1 MSLPLRGEY
10 FVFELDP
17 VASIATFEDP
27 IATKA
32 CEEMHNK
39 QYLACV
45 IQWQGGIPVV
55 DYPCALDIML
65 VSTRGMVPG
74 PEDSMLPEMSCP
86 ILSNSSPHPL
96 EREPVDCT
104 PPLPWPDC
112 FHPTLART
120 TVRIQYETQ
129 DTRDHGKYQLVPHVE
144 AVHLIELNEH
154 DAEWRQEIDAAYQE
168 LHEAEHDTRS
178 SRSSYNVNGTSSASS
193 IASVSS
199 LQIPMS
205 YDEWL
210 DETPIVKFSFDLE
223 KISAQDIS
231 NPWEYQEE
239 REAYTKVQ
247 TEAKRRVHQKVQET
261 RKLDDELFPA
271 PCVASD
277 PKPIDQPEPTEGS
290 APPSPRI
297 HGNGQTEA
305 SDWSSDYEEPTRSLL
320 LDDSTSPKP
329 SASPTQAHSNA
340 DTPPSV
346 DPRERLTAAL
356 DLEPRK
362 VSNAPLTK
370 MPDRVEYITWER
382 EINIKMEQMFTDIM
396 ARGEKQDKEGADD
409 AIVKRTHLQMLC
421 LPDARPQHMEA
432 LAAVFQRERE
442 SMLVLSKPESNTED
456 ESTDVPT
463 IAKCSWVSR
472 LTVPLK
478 KLGTF
483 FGCHSLLAASTTE
496 ADVLD
501 SPSSPRREPSG
512 SLLERLRHK
521 LFGRL

>member
-1 MSLPLRGEY
+1 MTHPRLLLLCVLLPSTLAMPVPLIGEY

-45 IQWQGGIPVV
+45 IEWPGGIPVV
-55 DYPCALDIML
+55 DYPFALDVML
-65 VSTRGMVPG
+65 VSTRGMVSG
-74 PEDSMLPEMSCP
+74 TEDDLLPEMSCP
-86 ILSNSSPHPL
+86 ILPNSSPHPL

-120 TVRIQYETQ
+120 TVRVQYETH
-129 DTRDHGKYQLVPHVE
+129 DTRDHGKYRLVPGVE
-144 AVHLIELNEH
+144 VVHLIELNEH

-168 LHEAEHDTRS
+168 LHKRNMTHGHQVPLS
-178 SRSSYNVNGTSSASS
+178 H
-193 IASVSS
+193 
-199 LQIPMS
+199 
-205 YDEWL
+205 DEWL

-223 KISAQDIS
+223 KFSAQDIS

-239 REAYTKVQ
+239 YETYTKVH
-247 TEAKRRVHQKVQET
+247 EAKRRVHQKVQET

-271 PCVASD
+271 PCFTSD

-297 HGNGQTEA
+297 HSNGQTEA
-305 SDWSSDYEEPTRSLL
+305 SDWSSDYEEPTPSLL

-329 SASPTQAHSNA
+329 SAVSPTQADPNV

-346 DPRERLTAAL
+346 DPRERLKAAL

-362 VSNAPLTK
+362 VPNAPLTQ
-370 MPDRVEYITWER
+370 MPDREEYITWER
-382 EINIKMEQMFTDIM
+382 ETKIKMEQMFTDIM
-396 ARGEKQDKEGADD
+396 ARGRSR
-409 AIVKRTHLQMLC
+409 IKRAQ
-421 LPDARPQHMEA
+421 
-432 LAAVFQRERE
+432 
-442 SMLVLSKPESNTED
+442 
-456 ESTDVPT
+456 
-463 IAKCSWVSR
+463 
-472 LTVPLK
+472 
-478 KLGTF
+478 
-483 FGCHSLLAASTTE
+483 TTQ
-496 ADVLD
+496 
-501 SPSSPRREPSG
+501 S
-512 SLLERLRHK
+512 
-521 LFGRL
+521 